1 MDNNCESNFFITLKD
16 HKENFQGNPLV
27 WLINLAKNEAGR
39 LNKCIIETMNKDLRK
54 VQYEFVEKYR
64 RHHWLV

>member
-27 WLINLAKNEAGR
+27 RLINLAKNEAGR
-39 LNKCIIETMNKDLRK
+39 LNKCIIETMNKDLSK

-64 RHHWLV
+64 RHH

>member
-1 MDNNCESNFFITLKD
+1 MDNNCEINFFITLKD

-27 WLINLAKNEAGR
+27 WPINLAKNEAGR

-54 VQYEFVEKYR
+54 VQYEFVGKYR
-64 RHHWLV
+64 RHH